1 MALLKKNRTLQYPL
15 QAEFT
20 FAVTDTMVA
29 TDGVTRTLGAAGAA
43 NIFDMVALPPNAVVV
58 GGDLTVETASNDGGT
73 STVSVGDSGNA
84 TRYLAATSIKAA
96 GRTALVPTGYRGN
109 GEDIRVTFANAS
121 GNATAGTVTLRVQY
135 TITGRANETQIA

>member
-73 STVSVGDSGNA
+73 STVSVGDSGSA